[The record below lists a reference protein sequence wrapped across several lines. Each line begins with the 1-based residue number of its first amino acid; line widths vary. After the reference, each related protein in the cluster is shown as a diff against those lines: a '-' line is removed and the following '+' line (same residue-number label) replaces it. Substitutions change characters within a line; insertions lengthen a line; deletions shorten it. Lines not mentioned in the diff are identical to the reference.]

1 MRGGAEEVER
11 VEGFGFS
18 NRMDVSEV
26 PEVRVSEDET
36 LSKMY
41 MIWVRF

>member
-1 MRGGAEEVER
+1 MER

-26 PEVRVSEDET
+26 PEVRGSETEHLVKWT
-36 LSKMY
+36 
-41 MIWVRF
+41 

>member
-1 MRGGAEEVER
+1 MRGGSEEVER

-26 PEVRVSEDET
+26 PEVRGSEAKHLVKCT
-36 LSKMY
+36 
-41 MIWVRF
+41 